1 MRLISLSL
9 WGTNPKYLVGALR
22 NAELAAAIYPGW
34 RMRFYCG
41 SSVPETILARLQSFA
56 NVEVVCMPE
65 PGDWRALFWR
75 FYPAAEREVSVV
87 LSRDAD
93 SRINARESSAVE
105 AWLRSDKDFHVMR
118 DHPYHDIPI
127 QGGMWGVRNGLLGN
141 MRHLIDAFPKSDY
154 WQVDQEF
161 LTFVVAPMVC
171 DRWLEHDEYYA
182 HKPFPAAASDGQF
195 VGQSFDQFDHPSSI
209 RPSRFEA
216 RLLQTLQFVRRRISN
231 ARARLPHQGFPR

>member
-22 NAELAAAIYPGW
+22 NAELAATMYPGW

-41 SSVPETILARLQSFA
+41 SSVPEIVLARLQRFP

-75 FYPAAEREVSVV
+75 FYPASESAVSVV

-93 SRINARESSAVE
+93 SRVSARESAAVD
-105 AWLRSDKDFHVMR
+105 AWLHSDKDFHVMR
-118 DHPYHDIPI
+118 DHPYHDVPI

-141 MRHLIDAFPKSDY
+141 MRRLIDAFPKSDY
-154 WQVDQEF
+154 WQVDQQF
-161 LTFVVAPMVC
+161 LTFVIAPMVR

-182 HKPFPAAASDGQF
+182 KKPFPVAAVDGQF
-195 VGQSFDQFDHPSSI
+195 VGQPFDQFDHPLKM

-216 RLLQTLQFVRRRISN
+216 PLLRMLQSGRRRIAD
-231 ARARLPHQGFPR
+231 ARARLLSQGFPR